1 MFKIKKLTVQN
12 FMSVGNVHQTVDFD
26 KKDLTLVLGENVDL
40 GGDDSG
46 SRNGTG
52 KCVCTNT
59 LVTVRNTVTGEISNL
74 TIGELYNVAVE
85 QQFRTEL

>member
-46 SRNGTG
+46 ARNGTG
-52 KCVCTNT
+52 KCGCINT